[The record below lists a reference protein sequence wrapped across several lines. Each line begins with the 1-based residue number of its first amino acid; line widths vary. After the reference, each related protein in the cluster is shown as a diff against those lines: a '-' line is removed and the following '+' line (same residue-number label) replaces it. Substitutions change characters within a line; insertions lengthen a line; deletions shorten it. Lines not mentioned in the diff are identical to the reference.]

1 MPFYKK
7 RRFTKSKARKVSIS
21 AVPRVRLNGE
31 KAHRH
36 VLTCSTSTQ
45 EIFYIQNS
53 AGGVSNFITTART
66 GANVSVSFSL
76 SEVILRIAGLTAI
89 TLAPSNFSEL
99 VALYDTYQIEKV
111 ELSLWSGTTEA
122 GAAPGVAT
130 VTCPLIGHTVDMD
143 DANNTPITSLQQYST
158 YRCDQLGNNKPIK
171 ATFVPCCA
179 MDTTLGVSRGQKQ
192 DINTGF
198 PNAPHYGYKLSVDGF
213 HATDANVPT
222 LLSMQFRIHYLMKST
237 R

>member
-1 MPFYKK
+1 MYKK
-7 RRFTKSKARKVSIS
+7 RRISKKRKSYG

-45 EIFYIQNS
+45 EILYIQNT
-53 AGGVSNFITTART
+53 AGGVSNFVTTSRT
-66 GANVSVSFSL
+66 GANMSLTFSL
-76 SEVILRIAGLTAI
+76 SEVILRIGGLTAI

-111 ELSLWSGTTEA
+111 EISIWSGCTEA
-122 GAAPGVAT
+122 AAAVGVAT

-143 DANNTPITSLQQYST
+143 DANNTSITALQQYST
-158 YRCDQLGNNKPIK
+158 YRCDQLGNNRPIR
-171 ATFVPCCA
+171 ATVVPCA
-179 MDTTLGVSRGQKQ
+179 ALDITSGVSRGQKQ
-192 DINTGF
+192 DVNTGF

-222 LLSMQFRIHYLMKST
+222 LLSMQFRLHYLMKST